1 MITIGDL
8 KKAIKEIE
16 ENYNFGDGYIHQSVD
31 EVPVII
37 SIAGSDSDINPR
49 IKNYSCEKISH
60 DFYCCPDSKVRIC
73 LSVNNI

>member
-8 KKAIKEIE
+8 KRAIKEIE

-37 SIAGSDSDINPR
+37 SIANMDSINPR
-49 IKNYSCEKISH
+49 TYSCDRISH
-60 DFYCCPDSKVRIC
+60 EFYNCPDNRVRVC
-73 LSVNNI
+73 LSINNI